1 MAELA
6 RPTISTKQ
14 EDGTNQD
21 DGEKIE
27 SRRAAGGQPGVETAR
42 ALGNAKHD
50 VQLLHFDHH
59 FYYKQDFFVR
69 T

>member
-42 ALGNAKHD
+42 ALGNAKFILY
-50 VQLLHFDHH
+50 VVIITNLL
-59 FYYKQDFFVR
+59 
-69 T
+69 